1 MIMEKLTDEDIDNI
15 NDSWELALLCKG
27 LPPEFVRDVRVTVE
41 DAITNNMGAGECDV
55 QDP

>member
-1 MIMEKLTDEDIDNI
+1 MEKLTDEDIDNI